1 MKPLISVIIPI
12 YNTGDSAVK
21 LLNKL
26 IKQSYENL
34 EIICVDDGSKD
45 GSFDLVAEY
54 IRQSKLKNKNLNM
67 TILRQKNQGAAGAR
81 NLGLKKALGEY
92 VTFIDSDDWV
102 ESDYVEVLY
111 DKLIE
116 YQADVSVGN
125 YYSYNED
132 VLKSLEK
139 EPRNAL
145 SVCGYVYRRLRMQ
158 TEKNFFTNE
167 IWTGLEEVNFRAYIL
182 SLLASDGRM
191 YAAINKMFRLSV
203 IKKAKVEFPV
213 GWDFAEDTMF
223 VLRYLKAAEEAG
235 FNRIGMV
242 LKANYIYNYG
252 TETSTVASSSMKFS
266 NWQKSF
272 QNITKWV
279 EDKNDS
285 AEIKKL
291 KQKWLR
297 KLYLRFKISHALA
310 VARSAMPLTKKWKYL
325 NPLMLHLASLA
336 AKIRK

>member
-26 IKQSYENL
+26 TKQSYENL
-34 EIICVDDGSKD
+34 EIICVDDGSKN
-45 GSFDLVAEY
+45 GSFDLVAEF

-81 NLGLKKALGEY
+81 NLGLKKASGEY
-92 VTFIDSDDWV
+92 VTFIDSDD
-102 ESDYVEVLY
+102 EV
-111 DKLIE
+111 KKTHIE
-116 YQADVSVGN
+116 DL
-125 YYSYNED
+125 
-132 VLKSLEK
+132 LKSLEK
-139 EPRNAL
+139 DPRNAL

-167 IWTGLEEVNFRAYIL
+167 IWTGLEEVNFRAYVL

-191 YAAINKMFRLSV
+191 YAASNKMFRLSV

-272 QNITKWV
+272 QNITKWA
-279 EDKNDS
+279 EDKKDS
-285 AEIKKL
+285 TEIKKL
-291 KQKWLR
+291 KQKWLK

-325 NPLMLHLASLA
+325 NPLVLPLASLA

>member
-26 IKQSYENL
+26 TKQSYENL

-45 GSFDLVAEY
+45 GSFDLVAEF

-67 TILRQKNQGAAGAR
+67 TIFRQKNQGAAGAR
-81 NLGLKKALGEY
+81 NLGLKKASGEY
-92 VTFIDSDDWV
+92 VTFIDSDD
-102 ESDYVEVLY
+102 EV
-111 DKLIE
+111 KKTHIE
-116 YQADVSVGN
+116 D
-125 YYSYNED
+125 
-132 VLKSLEK
+132 LWKSLEK
-139 EPRNAL
+139 DQRNAL

-252 TETSTVASSSMKFS
+252 TETSTVASSSMKFN

-272 QNITKWV
+272 QNITKWA
-279 EDKNDS
+279 EDKKDS
-285 AEIKKL
+285 EEIKKL
-291 KQKWLR
+291 KQKWLK

-325 NPLMLHLASLA
+325 NPLILPLASLA

>member
-26 IKQSYENL
+26 TKQSYENL

-45 GSFDLVAEY
+45 GSFDLVSEF

-81 NLGLKKALGEY
+81 NLGLKKASGEY
-92 VTFIDSDDWV
+92 VTFIDSDD
-102 ESDYVEVLY
+102 EV
-111 DKLIE
+111 KKTHIE
-116 YQADVSVGN
+116 DL
-125 YYSYNED
+125 
-132 VLKSLEK
+132 LKSLEK
-139 EPRNAL
+139 DPRDAL

-158 TEKNFFTNE
+158 TEKKFFTNE
-167 IWTGLEEVNFRAYIL
+167 IWTGVEDVNFRAYIL

-252 TETSTVASSSMKFS
+252 TETSTVANSSMKFN

-272 QNITKWV
+272 QNIATWA

-285 AEIKKL
+285 TEIKKL
-291 KQKWLR
+291 KRKWLR

-325 NPLMLHLASLA
+325 NPVVLPLASLA

>member
-1 MKPLISVIIPI
+1 MKPLFSVIIPI

-21 LLNKL
+21 LLDKL
-26 IKQSYENL
+26 TKQSYENL

-45 GSFDLVAEY
+45 GSFDLVTEF

-81 NLGLKKALGEY
+81 NLGLKKASGEY
-92 VTFIDSDDWV
+92 VTFIDSDD
-102 ESDYVEVLY
+102 EV
-111 DKLIE
+111 KKTHIE
-116 YQADVSVGN
+116 DL
-125 YYSYNED
+125 
-132 VLKSLEK
+132 LKSLEK
-139 EPRNAL
+139 DPRNAL

-272 QNITKWV
+272 QNITKWA
-279 EDKNDS
+279 EDKKDS

-291 KQKWLR
+291 KQRWLK

-325 NPLMLHLASLA
+325 NPVVLPLASLA

>member
-21 LLNKL
+21 LLDKL
-26 IKQSYENL
+26 TKQSYENL

-45 GSFDLVAEY
+45 GSFDLVAEF

-81 NLGLKKALGEY
+81 NLGLKKASGEY
-92 VTFIDSDDWV
+92 VTFIDSDD
-102 ESDYVEVLY
+102 EV
-111 DKLIE
+111 KKTHIE
-116 YQADVSVGN
+116 DL
-125 YYSYNED
+125 
-132 VLKSLEK
+132 LKSLEK

-158 TEKNFFTNE
+158 TEKDFFTNE
-167 IWTGLEEVNFRAYIL
+167 IWTGLEEMNFRAYIL

-203 IKKAKVEFPV
+203 IKKAKVEFPI

-252 TETSTVASSSMKFS
+252 TETSTVASSSMKFN

-272 QNITKWV
+272 QNITKWA

-285 AEIKKL
+285 TEIKNL
-291 KQKWLR
+291 KQKWLK

-325 NPLMLHLASLA
+325 NPLVLPLASLA

>member
-26 IKQSYENL
+26 TKQSYENL

-45 GSFDLVAEY
+45 GSFDLVAEF
-54 IRQSKLKNKNLNM
+54 IRQSGLKNKNLNM

-81 NLGLKKALGEY
+81 NLGLKKASGEY
-92 VTFIDSDDWV
+92 VAFIDSDD
-102 ESDYVEVLY
+102 EV
-111 DKLIE
+111 KKTHIE
-116 YQADVSVGN
+116 DL
-125 YYSYNED
+125 
-132 VLKSLEK
+132 LKGLGK

-272 QNITKWV
+272 QNITKWA
-279 EDKNDS
+279 EDKKDS
-285 AEIKKL
+285 EEIKKL
-291 KQKWLR
+291 KQKWLK

-310 VARSAMPLTKKWKYL
+310 VARSTMPLTKKWKYL
-325 NPLMLHLASLA
+325 NPVVLPLASLA

>member
-26 IKQSYENL
+26 TKQSYENL

-45 GSFDLVAEY
+45 GSFDLVAEF
-54 IRQSKLKNKNLNM
+54 IRQSRLKNKNLNM

-81 NLGLKKALGEY
+81 NLGLKKASGEY
-92 VTFIDSDDWV
+92 VTFIDSDD
-102 ESDYVEVLY
+102 EV
-111 DKLIE
+111 KKTHIE
-116 YQADVSVGN
+116 DL
-125 YYSYNED
+125 
-132 VLKSLEK
+132 LKSLEK
-139 EPRNAL
+139 DPRNAL

-203 IKKAKVEFPV
+203 IKKAKVEFQV

-252 TETSTVASSSMKFS
+252 TETSTVASSSMKFN

-272 QNITKWV
+272 QNITKWA
-279 EDKNDS
+279 EDKKDS

-325 NPLMLHLASLA
+325 NPLVLPLASLA

>member
-26 IKQSYENL
+26 TKQSYENL
-34 EIICVDDGSKD
+34 EIICVDDGSKN
-45 GSFDLVAEY
+45 GSFDLVAEF

-81 NLGLKKALGEY
+81 NLGLKKASGEY
-92 VTFIDSDDWV
+92 VTFIDSDD
-102 ESDYVEVLY
+102 EV
-111 DKLIE
+111 KKTHIE
-116 YQADVSVGN
+116 DL
-125 YYSYNED
+125 
-132 VLKSLEK
+132 LKSLEK
-139 EPRNAL
+139 DPRNAL

-272 QNITKWV
+272 QNITKWA
-279 EDKNDS
+279 EDKKDS

-291 KQKWLR
+291 KRKWLR

-325 NPLMLHLASLA
+325 NPVVLPLASLA

>member
-21 LLNKL
+21 LLDKL
-26 IKQSYENL
+26 TKQSYENL

-45 GSFDLVAEY
+45 GSFDLVAEFV
-54 IRQSKLKNKNLNM
+54 RQSKLKNKNLNM
-67 TILRQKNQGAAGAR
+67 TILCQKNQGAAGAR
-81 NLGLKKALGEY
+81 NLGLKKASGEY
-92 VTFIDSDDWV
+92 VTFIDSDD
-102 ESDYVEVLY
+102 EV
-111 DKLIE
+111 KKTHIE
-116 YQADVSVGN
+116 DL
-125 YYSYNED
+125 
-132 VLKSLEK
+132 LKSLEK
-139 EPRNAL
+139 DPKNAL

-167 IWTGLEEVNFRAYIL
+167 IWTGLEEINFRAYIL

-252 TETSTVASSSMKFS
+252 TETSTVANSSMKFN

-272 QNITKWV
+272 QNITKWA
-279 EDKNDS
+279 ENKNDS

-291 KQKWLR
+291 KQKWLK

-325 NPLMLHLASLA
+325 NPVILPLASLA

>member
-21 LLNKL
+21 LLNRL

-45 GSFDLVAEY
+45 GSFDLVAEF
-54 IRQSKLKNKNLNM
+54 IRQSSLKNKNLNM

-81 NLGLKKALGEY
+81 NLGLKKASGEY
-92 VTFIDSDDWV
+92 VTFIDSDD
-102 ESDYVEVLY
+102 EV
-111 DKLIE
+111 KKTHIE
-116 YQADVSVGN
+116 DL
-125 YYSYNED
+125 
-132 VLKSLEK
+132 LKSLEK
-139 EPRNAL
+139 DPRNAL

-167 IWTGLEEVNFRAYIL
+167 IWTGLEEVNFRAYIV

-272 QNITKWV
+272 QNIATWA
-279 EDKNDS
+279 EDKKDS
-285 AEIKKL
+285 EEIKKL
-291 KQKWLR
+291 KQKWLK

-325 NPLMLHLASLA
+325 NPLVLPLASLA

>member
-26 IKQSYENL
+26 TKQSYENL

-45 GSFDLVAEY
+45 GSFNLVSEF

-81 NLGLKKALGEY
+81 NLGLKKASGEY
-92 VTFIDSDDWV
+92 VTFIDSDD
-102 ESDYVEVLY
+102 EV
-111 DKLIE
+111 KKTHIE
-116 YQADVSVGN
+116 DL
-125 YYSYNED
+125 
-132 VLKSLEK
+132 LKSLEK

-158 TEKNFFTNE
+158 TEKDFFTNE

-235 FNRIGMV
+235 FNHIGMV

-252 TETSTVASSSMKFS
+252 TETSTVANSSMKFS

-272 QNITKWV
+272 QNITKWA
-279 EDKNDS
+279 ENKNDS

-291 KQKWLR
+291 KQKWLK

-325 NPLMLHLASLA
+325 NPLVLPLASLA

>member
-26 IKQSYENL
+26 TKQSYENL

-45 GSFDLVAEY
+45 GSFDLVAEF

-81 NLGLKKALGEY
+81 NLGLKKASGEY
-92 VTFIDSDDWV
+92 VTFIDSDD
-102 ESDYVEVLY
+102 EV
-111 DKLIE
+111 KKTHIE
-116 YQADVSVGN
+116 DL
-125 YYSYNED
+125 
-132 VLKSLEK
+132 LKSLEK

-158 TEKNFFTNE
+158 TEKDFFTNE

-252 TETSTVASSSMKFS
+252 TETSTVASSSMKFN

-272 QNITKWV
+272 QNITKWA

-285 AEIKKL
+285 TEIKDL
-291 KQKWLR
+291 KQKWLK

-325 NPLMLHLASLA
+325 NPLVLPLASLA

>member
-26 IKQSYENL
+26 TKQSYENL

-45 GSFDLVAEY
+45 GSFDLVAEF
-54 IRQSKLKNKNLNM
+54 IRQSELKNKNLNM

-81 NLGLKKALGEY
+81 NLGLKKASGEY
-92 VTFIDSDDWV
+92 VTFIDSDD
-102 ESDYVEVLY
+102 EV
-111 DKLIE
+111 KKTHIE
-116 YQADVSVGN
+116 DL
-125 YYSYNED
+125 
-132 VLKSLEK
+132 LKSLEK
-139 EPRNAL
+139 DPRNAL

-158 TEKNFFTNE
+158 TEKDFFTNE

-252 TETSTVASSSMKFS
+252 TETSTVASSSMKFN

-272 QNITKWV
+272 QNIATWA

-291 KQKWLR
+291 KQKWLK

-325 NPLMLHLASLA
+325 NPLILPLASLA

>member
-26 IKQSYENL
+26 TKQSYENL

-45 GSFDLVAEY
+45 DSFDLVAEF

-67 TILRQKNQGAAGAR
+67 TISRQKNQGAAGAR
-81 NLGLKKALGEY
+81 NLGLKKASGEY
-92 VTFIDSDDWV
+92 ITFIDSDD
-102 ESDYVEVLY
+102 EV
-111 DKLIE
+111 KKTHIE
-116 YQADVSVGN
+116 DL
-125 YYSYNED
+125 
-132 VLKSLEK
+132 LKSLEK
-139 EPRNAL
+139 DPRNAL
-145 SVCGYVYRRLRMQ
+145 SICGYVYRRLRMQ

-167 IWTGLEEVNFRAYIL
+167 IWTGLEEVNFRAYIV

-203 IKKAKVEFPV
+203 IKKAKIEFPV

-223 VLRYLKAAEEAG
+223 VLRYLKAAEEAS

-279 EDKNDS
+279 EDKKDS

-325 NPLMLHLASLA
+325 NPVVLPLASLA

>member
-21 LLNKL
+21 LLNRL

-45 GSFDLVAEY
+45 GSFDLVAEF
-54 IRQSKLKNKNLNM
+54 IRQSSLKNKNLNM

-81 NLGLKKALGEY
+81 NLGLKKASGEY
-92 VTFIDSDDWV
+92 VTFIDSDD
-102 ESDYVEVLY
+102 EV
-111 DKLIE
+111 KKTHIE
-116 YQADVSVGN
+116 DL
-125 YYSYNED
+125 
-132 VLKSLEK
+132 LKSLEK
-139 EPRNAL
+139 DPRNAL

-167 IWTGLEEVNFRAYIL
+167 IWTGLEEVNFRAYIV

-272 QNITKWV
+272 QNIATWA
-279 EDKNDS
+279 EDKKDS

-325 NPLMLHLASLA
+325 NPLLLPLASLA

>member
-21 LLNKL
+21 LLDKL
-26 IKQSYENL
+26 TKQSYENL

-45 GSFDLVAEY
+45 GSFDLVAEFV
-54 IRQSKLKNKNLNM
+54 RQSKLKNKNLNM
-67 TILRQKNQGAAGAR
+67 TILCQKNQGAAGAR
-81 NLGLKKALGEY
+81 NLGLKKASGEY
-92 VTFIDSDDWV
+92 VTFIDSDD
-102 ESDYVEVLY
+102 EV
-111 DKLIE
+111 KKTHIE
-116 YQADVSVGN
+116 DL
-125 YYSYNED
+125 
-132 VLKSLEK
+132 LKSLEK
-139 EPRNAL
+139 DPKNAL

-272 QNITKWV
+272 QNITKWA
-279 EDKNDS
+279 EDKKDS

-291 KQKWLR
+291 KQRWLK

-325 NPLMLHLASLA
+325 NPVILPLASLA

>member
-26 IKQSYENL
+26 TKQSYENL

-45 GSFDLVAEY
+45 GSFDLVAEF
-54 IRQSKLKNKNLNM
+54 IRQSELKNKNLNM

-81 NLGLKKALGEY
+81 NLGLKKASGKY
-92 VTFIDSDDWV
+92 VTFIDSDDEV
-102 ESDYVEVLY
+102 E
-111 DKLIE
+111 KTHIE
-116 YQADVSVGN
+116 DL
-125 YYSYNED
+125 
-132 VLKSLEK
+132 LKSLEK
-139 EPRNAL
+139 DPRNAL

-252 TETSTVASSSMKFS
+252 TETSTVASSSMKFN

-272 QNITKWV
+272 QNITKWA
-279 EDKNDS
+279 EDKKDS

-291 KQKWLR
+291 KQKWLK

-325 NPLMLHLASLA
+325 NPVVLPLASLA

>member
-26 IKQSYENL
+26 TKQSYENL

-45 GSFDLVAEY
+45 GSFDLISEF

-81 NLGLKKALGEY
+81 NLGLKKASGEY
-92 VTFIDSDDWV
+92 VTFIDSDD
-102 ESDYVEVLY
+102 EV
-111 DKLIE
+111 KKTHIE
-116 YQADVSVGN
+116 DL
-125 YYSYNED
+125 
-132 VLKSLEK
+132 LKSLEK
-139 EPRNAL
+139 DPRNAL

-167 IWTGLEEVNFRAYIL
+167 IWTGLEEVNFRAYIV

-272 QNITKWV
+272 QNIATWA
-279 EDKNDS
+279 EDKKDS
-285 AEIKKL
+285 EEIKKL
-291 KQKWLR
+291 KQKWLK

-325 NPLMLHLASLA
+325 NPLVLPLASLA

>member
-21 LLNKL
+21 LLNRL

-45 GSFDLVAEY
+45 GSFDLVAEF
-54 IRQSKLKNKNLNM
+54 IRQSELKNKNLNM

-81 NLGLKKALGEY
+81 NLGLKKASGEY
-92 VTFIDSDDWV
+92 VTFIDSDD
-102 ESDYVEVLY
+102 EV
-111 DKLIE
+111 KKTHIE
-116 YQADVSVGN
+116 DL
-125 YYSYNED
+125 
-132 VLKSLEK
+132 LKSLEK
-139 EPRNAL
+139 DPRNAL

-158 TEKNFFTNE
+158 TEKKFFTNE

-203 IKKAKVEFPV
+203 IKKTKVEFPV

-272 QNITKWV
+272 QNIATWA

-291 KQKWLR
+291 KQKWLK

-325 NPLMLHLASLA
+325 NPLVLPFASLA

>member
-21 LLNKL
+21 LLDKL
-26 IKQSYENL
+26 TKQSYENL

-45 GSFDLVAEY
+45 GSFDLVAEF

-81 NLGLKKALGEY
+81 NLGLKKASGEY
-92 VTFIDSDDWV
+92 VTFIDSDD
-102 ESDYVEVLY
+102 EV
-111 DKLIE
+111 KKTHIE
-116 YQADVSVGN
+116 DL
-125 YYSYNED
+125 
-132 VLKSLEK
+132 LKSLEK
-139 EPRNAL
+139 DPRDAL

-158 TEKNFFTNE
+158 TEKKFFTNE
-167 IWTGLEEVNFRAYIL
+167 IWTGVEDVNFRAYIL

-272 QNITKWV
+272 QNITKWA

-291 KQKWLR
+291 KQKWLK

-325 NPLMLHLASLA
+325 NPLVLPLASLA

>member
-26 IKQSYENL
+26 TKQSYENL

-45 GSFDLVAEY
+45 GSFDLVSEF

-81 NLGLKKALGEY
+81 NLGLKKASGEY
-92 VTFIDSDDWV
+92 VAFIDSDD
-102 ESDYVEVLY
+102 EV
-111 DKLIE
+111 KKTHIE
-116 YQADVSVGN
+116 DLFKG
-125 YYSYNED
+125 
-132 VLKSLEK
+132 LEK
-139 EPRNAL
+139 DPRNTL

-167 IWTGLEEVNFRAYIL
+167 IWTGLEEVNFRAYIV

-235 FNRIGMV
+235 FNQIGMV

-252 TETSTVASSSMKFS
+252 TETSTVANSSMKLS
-266 NWQKSF
+266 NWQQSF

-291 KQKWLR
+291 KQKWLK

-325 NPLMLHLASLA
+325 NPLVLPLASLA

>member
-26 IKQSYENL
+26 TKQSYENL

-45 GSFDLVAEY
+45 GSFDLVAEF

-81 NLGLKKALGEY
+81 NLGLKKASGEY
-92 VTFIDSDDWV
+92 VTFIDSDD
-102 ESDYVEVLY
+102 EV
-111 DKLIE
+111 KKTHIE
-116 YQADVSVGN
+116 GL
-125 YYSYNED
+125 
-132 VLKSLEK
+132 LKSLEK
-139 EPRNAL
+139 DPRNAL

-252 TETSTVASSSMKFS
+252 TETSTVASSSMKFN

-272 QNITKWV
+272 QNITKWA
-279 EDKNDS
+279 EDKKDS

-291 KQKWLR
+291 KQKWLK

-325 NPLMLHLASLA
+325 NPLVLPLASLA

>member
-26 IKQSYENL
+26 TKQSYENL

-45 GSFDLVAEY
+45 GSFNLVSEF

-81 NLGLKKALGEY
+81 NLGLKKASGEY
-92 VTFIDSDDWV
+92 VTFIDSDD
-102 ESDYVEVLY
+102 EV
-111 DKLIE
+111 KKTHIE
-116 YQADVSVGN
+116 DL
-125 YYSYNED
+125 
-132 VLKSLEK
+132 LKSLEK

-203 IKKAKVEFPV
+203 IKKAKIEFPV

-252 TETSTVASSSMKFS
+252 TETSTVASSSMKFN

-272 QNITKWV
+272 QNITKWA
-279 EDKNDS
+279 EDKKDS

-325 NPLMLHLASLA
+325 NPLLLPLASLA

>member
-26 IKQSYENL
+26 TKQSYENL

-45 GSFDLVAEY
+45 GSFDLVAEF
-54 IRQSKLKNKNLNM
+54 IRQSSLKNKNLNM

-81 NLGLKKALGEY
+81 NLGLKKTSGEY
-92 VTFIDSDDWV
+92 VTFIDSDD
-102 ESDYVEVLY
+102 EV
-111 DKLIE
+111 KKTHIE
-116 YQADVSVGN
+116 DLV
-125 YYSYNED
+125 
-132 VLKSLEK
+132 KSLEK
-139 EPRNAL
+139 DPRNAL

-266 NWQKSF
+266 NWQQSF
-272 QNITKWV
+272 QNITKWA

-285 AEIKKL
+285 TEIKSL
-291 KQKWLR
+291 KQKWLK

-325 NPLMLHLASLA
+325 NPVVLPLASLA

>member
-26 IKQSYENL
+26 TKQSYENL

-45 GSFDLVAEY
+45 GSFDLVAEF

-81 NLGLKKALGEY
+81 NLGLKKASGEY
-92 VTFIDSDDWV
+92 VTFIDSDD
-102 ESDYVEVLY
+102 EV
-111 DKLIE
+111 KKTHIE
-116 YQADVSVGN
+116 D
-125 YYSYNED
+125 
-132 VLKSLEK
+132 LWKSLVK

-279 EDKNDS
+279 EDKNDL
-285 AEIKKL
+285 AEIKDL
-291 KQKWLR
+291 KQKWLK

-325 NPLMLHLASLA
+325 NPLVLPFASLA

>member
-26 IKQSYENL
+26 TKQSYENL

-45 GSFDLVAEY
+45 GSFDLVAEF
-54 IRQSKLKNKNLNM
+54 IRQSELKNKNLNM

-81 NLGLKKALGEY
+81 NLGLKKASGEY
-92 VTFIDSDDWV
+92 VTFIDSDD
-102 ESDYVEVLY
+102 EV
-111 DKLIE
+111 KKTHIE
-116 YQADVSVGN
+116 DL
-125 YYSYNED
+125 
-132 VLKSLEK
+132 LKSLEK
-139 EPRNAL
+139 DPKNAL

-158 TEKNFFTNE
+158 TEKNFFANE
-167 IWTGLEEVNFRAYIL
+167 IWTGLEEINFRAYIL

-252 TETSTVASSSMKFS
+252 TETSTVASSSMKFN

-272 QNITKWV
+272 QNITKWA

-285 AEIKKL
+285 TEIKNL
-291 KQKWLR
+291 KQKWLK

-325 NPLMLHLASLA
+325 NPLVLPFASLA

>member
-21 LLNKL
+21 LLDKL
-26 IKQSYENL
+26 TKQSYENL

-45 GSFDLVAEY
+45 GSFDLVTEF

-81 NLGLKKALGEY
+81 NLGLKKASGEY
-92 VTFIDSDDWV
+92 VTFIDSDD
-102 ESDYVEVLY
+102 EV
-111 DKLIE
+111 KKTHIE
-116 YQADVSVGN
+116 DL
-125 YYSYNED
+125 
-132 VLKSLEK
+132 LKSLEK

-158 TEKNFFTNE
+158 TEKDFFTNE

-203 IKKAKVEFPV
+203 IKKAKVEFPI

-252 TETSTVASSSMKFS
+252 TETSTVASSSMKFN

-272 QNITKWV
+272 QNITKWA

-285 AEIKKL
+285 TEIKNL
-291 KQKWLR
+291 KQKWLK

-325 NPLMLHLASLA
+325 NPLVLPFASLA

>member
-26 IKQSYENL
+26 TKQSYENL

-45 GSFDLVAEY
+45 GSFDLISEF

-81 NLGLKKALGEY
+81 NLGLKKASGEY
-92 VTFIDSDDWV
+92 VTFIDSDD
-102 ESDYVEVLY
+102 EV
-111 DKLIE
+111 KKTHIE
-116 YQADVSVGN
+116 DL
-125 YYSYNED
+125 
-132 VLKSLEK
+132 LKSLEK
-139 EPRNAL
+139 DPRNAL

-167 IWTGLEEVNFRAYIL
+167 IWTGVEDVNFRAYIL

-252 TETSTVASSSMKFS
+252 TETSTVANSSMKFS

-272 QNITKWV
+272 QNIATWA
-279 EDKNDS
+279 EDKKDS
-285 AEIKKL
+285 EEIKKL
-291 KQKWLR
+291 KQKWLK

-325 NPLMLHLASLA
+325 NPLVLPLASLA

>member
-26 IKQSYENL
+26 TKQSYENL

-45 GSFDLVAEY
+45 GSFNLVSEF

-81 NLGLKKALGEY
+81 NLGLKKTSGEY
-92 VTFIDSDDWV
+92 VTFIDSDD
-102 ESDYVEVLY
+102 EV
-111 DKLIE
+111 KKTHIE
-116 YQADVSVGN
+116 DL
-125 YYSYNED
+125 
-132 VLKSLEK
+132 LKSLEK

-203 IKKAKVEFPV
+203 IKKAKIEFPV

-223 VLRYLKAAEEAG
+223 VLRYLKAAEEAS

-279 EDKNDS
+279 EDKKDS

-325 NPLMLHLASLA
+325 NPLVLPLASLA

>member
-26 IKQSYENL
+26 TKQSYENL

-45 GSFDLVAEY
+45 GSFDLVAEF

-81 NLGLKKALGEY
+81 NLGLKKASGEY
-92 VTFIDSDDWV
+92 VTFIDSDD
-102 ESDYVEVLY
+102 EV
-111 DKLIE
+111 KKTHIE
-116 YQADVSVGN
+116 DL
-125 YYSYNED
+125 
-132 VLKSLEK
+132 LKSLEK
-139 EPRNAL
+139 DPRNAL

-223 VLRYLKAAEEAG
+223 VLRYLQAAEEAG

-252 TETSTVASSSMKFS
+252 TETSTVANSSMKFS

-272 QNITKWV
+272 QNITKWA
-279 EDKNDS
+279 ENKNDS

-291 KQKWLR
+291 KQKWLK

-325 NPLMLHLASLA
+325 NPVVLPLASLA

>member
-12 YNTGDSAVK
+12 YNTGDSVVK
-21 LLNKL
+21 LLDKL
-26 IKQSYENL
+26 TKQSYENL

-45 GSFDLVAEY
+45 GSFDLVSEF

-81 NLGLKKALGEY
+81 NLGLKKASGEY
-92 VTFIDSDDWV
+92 VTFIDSDD
-102 ESDYVEVLY
+102 EV
-111 DKLIE
+111 KKTHIE
-116 YQADVSVGN
+116 D
-125 YYSYNED
+125 
-132 VLKSLEK
+132 LFKSLEK
-139 EPRNAL
+139 DSRNAL

-235 FNRIGMV
+235 FNRIGIV

-272 QNITKWV
+272 QNITKWA
-279 EDKNDS
+279 EDKKDS

-291 KQKWLR
+291 KQKWLK

-325 NPLMLHLASLA
+325 NPLVLPLASLA

>member
-26 IKQSYENL
+26 TKQSYENL

-45 GSFDLVAEY
+45 GSFDLVSEF

-81 NLGLKKALGEY
+81 NLGLKKASGEY
-92 VTFIDSDDWV
+92 VTFIDSDD
-102 ESDYVEVLY
+102 EV
-111 DKLIE
+111 KKTHIE
-116 YQADVSVGN
+116 DLV
-125 YYSYNED
+125 
-132 VLKSLEK
+132 KSLEK
-139 EPRNAL
+139 DPRNAL

-252 TETSTVASSSMKFS
+252 TETSTVASSSMKFN

-272 QNITKWV
+272 QNITKWA
-279 EDKNDS
+279 EDKKDS
-285 AEIKKL
+285 EEIKKL
-291 KQKWLR
+291 KQKWLK

-325 NPLMLHLASLA
+325 NPLILPLASLA

>member
-21 LLNKL
+21 LLDKL
-26 IKQSYENL
+26 TKQSYENL

-45 GSFDLVAEY
+45 GSFDLVAEF

-81 NLGLKKALGEY
+81 NLGLKKASGEY
-92 VTFIDSDDWV
+92 VTFIDSDD
-102 ESDYVEVLY
+102 EV
-111 DKLIE
+111 KKTHIE
-116 YQADVSVGN
+116 DL
-125 YYSYNED
+125 
-132 VLKSLEK
+132 LKSLEK

-158 TEKNFFTNE
+158 TEKDFFTNE

-203 IKKAKVEFPV
+203 IKKAKVEFPI

-223 VLRYLKAAEEAG
+223 VLRYLKAAEEAD

-252 TETSTVASSSMKFS
+252 TETSTVASSSMEFS

-272 QNITKWV
+272 QNIATWA
-279 EDKNDS
+279 EDKKDS
-285 AEIKKL
+285 EEIKKL
-291 KQKWLR
+291 KQKWLK

-325 NPLMLHLASLA
+325 NPVILPLASLA

>member
-26 IKQSYENL
+26 TKQSYENL

-45 GSFDLVAEY
+45 GSFDLVAEF
-54 IRQSKLKNKNLNM
+54 IRQSSLKNKNLNM

-81 NLGLKKALGEY
+81 NLGLKKASGEY
-92 VTFIDSDDWV
+92 VTFIDSDD
-102 ESDYVEVLY
+102 EV
-111 DKLIE
+111 KKTHIE
-116 YQADVSVGN
+116 DL
-125 YYSYNED
+125 
-132 VLKSLEK
+132 LKSLEK
-139 EPRNAL
+139 DPRNAL

-272 QNITKWV
+272 QNITKWA

-291 KQKWLR
+291 KQKWLK

-325 NPLMLHLASLA
+325 NPLVLPLAGLA

>member
-21 LLNKL
+21 LLDKL
-26 IKQSYENL
+26 TKQSYENL

-45 GSFDLVAEY
+45 GSFDLIAEF

-81 NLGLKKALGEY
+81 NLGLKKASGEY
-92 VTFIDSDDWV
+92 VTFIDSDD
-102 ESDYVEVLY
+102 EV
-111 DKLIE
+111 KKTHIE
-116 YQADVSVGN
+116 DL
-125 YYSYNED
+125 
-132 VLKSLEK
+132 LKSLEK
-139 EPRNAL
+139 DPRNAL

-272 QNITKWV
+272 QNITKWA
-279 EDKNDS
+279 ENKNDS

-291 KQKWLR
+291 KQKWLK
-297 KLYLRFKISHALA
+297 KLYLRFRISHALA

-325 NPLMLHLASLA
+325 NPLVLPLASLA

>member
-26 IKQSYENL
+26 TKQSYENL

-45 GSFDLVAEY
+45 GSFDLVAEF
-54 IRQSKLKNKNLNM
+54 IRQSSLKNKNLNM

-81 NLGLKKALGEY
+81 NLGLKKASGEY
-92 VTFIDSDDWV
+92 VTFIDSDD
-102 ESDYVEVLY
+102 EV
-111 DKLIE
+111 KKTHIE
-116 YQADVSVGN
+116 DL
-125 YYSYNED
+125 
-132 VLKSLEK
+132 LKSLEK
-139 EPRNAL
+139 DPRNAL

-167 IWTGLEEVNFRAYIL
+167 IWTGLEEVNFRAYIV

-272 QNITKWV
+272 QNITKWA
-279 EDKNDS
+279 EDKKDS

-291 KQKWLR
+291 KQRWLK

-325 NPLMLHLASLA
+325 NPVVLPLASLA

>member
-26 IKQSYENL
+26 TKQSYENL

-45 GSFDLVAEY
+45 GSFDLVAEF
-54 IRQSKLKNKNLNM
+54 IRQSSLKNKNLNM

-81 NLGLKKALGEY
+81 NLGLKKASGEY
-92 VTFIDSDDWV
+92 VTFIDSDD
-102 ESDYVEVLY
+102 EV
-111 DKLIE
+111 KKTHIE
-116 YQADVSVGN
+116 DL
-125 YYSYNED
+125 
-132 VLKSLEK
+132 LKSLEK
-139 EPRNAL
+139 DPRNAL

-252 TETSTVASSSMKFS
+252 TETSTVANSSMKFS

-272 QNITKWV
+272 QNITKWA

-285 AEIKKL
+285 TEIKDL
-291 KQKWLR
+291 KQKWLK

-325 NPLMLHLASLA
+325 NPVVLPLASLA

>member
-26 IKQSYENL
+26 TKQSYENL

-45 GSFDLVAEY
+45 GSFDLVSEF

-81 NLGLKKALGEY
+81 NLGLKKASGEY
-92 VTFIDSDDWV
+92 VTFIDSDD
-102 ESDYVEVLY
+102 EV
-111 DKLIE
+111 KKTHIE
-116 YQADVSVGN
+116 DL
-125 YYSYNED
+125 
-132 VLKSLEK
+132 LKGLGK

-252 TETSTVASSSMKFS
+252 TETSTVASSSMKFN

-272 QNITKWV
+272 QNITKWA
-279 EDKNDS
+279 EDKKDS
-285 AEIKKL
+285 EEIKKL
-291 KQKWLR
+291 KQKWLK

-325 NPLMLHLASLA
+325 NPVILPLASLA

>member
-26 IKQSYENL
+26 TKQSYENL

-45 GSFDLVAEY
+45 GSFNLVSEF

-81 NLGLKKALGEY
+81 NLGLKKTSGEY
-92 VTFIDSDDWV
+92 VTFIDSDD
-102 ESDYVEVLY
+102 EV
-111 DKLIE
+111 KKTHIE
-116 YQADVSVGN
+116 DL
-125 YYSYNED
+125 
-132 VLKSLEK
+132 LKSLEK

-203 IKKAKVEFPV
+203 IKKAKIEFPV

-223 VLRYLKAAEEAG
+223 VLRYLKAAEEAS

-279 EDKNDS
+279 EDKKDS
-285 AEIKKL
+285 TEIKKL

-325 NPLMLHLASLA
+325 NPLVLPLASLA

>member
-26 IKQSYENL
+26 TKQNYENL

-45 GSFDLVAEY
+45 GSFDLVAEF

-81 NLGLKKALGEY
+81 NLGLKKASGEY
-92 VTFIDSDDWV
+92 VTFIDSDD
-102 ESDYVEVLY
+102 EV
-111 DKLIE
+111 KKTHIE
-116 YQADVSVGN
+116 D
-125 YYSYNED
+125 
-132 VLKSLEK
+132 LFKSLEK
-139 EPRNAL
+139 DTGNAL

-235 FNRIGMV
+235 FNRIGIV

-272 QNITKWV
+272 QNIATWA
-279 EDKNDS
+279 EDKKDS
-285 AEIKKL
+285 EEIKKL
-291 KQKWLR
+291 KQKWLK

-325 NPLMLHLASLA
+325 NPVILPLASLA